1 MNSYQRVL
9 RTVHHEKP
17 DRPPVEFLATGEVIA
32 SLCRYLDLPDE
43 EALLADLG
51 IDFRKFAV
59 RIQKSHTVPEE
70 IASRYA
76 RSEIEVTP
84 YGVVLV
90 KSPDF
95 PQGHRVHGPFYETK
109 DLDGFAWPK
118 PEDVQ
123 SGTAVE
129 DTVRRH
135 NAAGYCTIVY
145 SDNPFKLAY
154 FMRPFEDFMVD
165 CILDPNYAF
174 ELIERIAEVEIRR
187 AETGVRAG
195 ARCALMAG
203 DFADQRNLLVS
214 PDTFRRV
221 LKPALADHV
230 QRLKRIN
237 PDVLVFLHSDGNL
250 MSILPDLIE
259 CGFHAVHPLQ
269 PECMDMD
276 LVKKRYGDRLTLF
289 GGISVQSELP
299 GSDPNSIRTLVRARI
314 DALGAGGGFMLAPSN
329 TILPDVPPESILA
342 MYREA
347 TKTHADR

>member
-1 MNSYQRVL
+1 MNSYERVL
-9 RTVHHEKP
+9 KTVHHEKP
-17 DRPPVEFLATGEVIA
+17 DRPPVELLATGEVIA
-32 SLCRYLDLPDE
+32 SLCRHLGLPDE
-43 EALLADLG
+43 EALLSDLG

-59 RIQKSHTVPEE
+59 RIQKTHTMPEE
-70 IASRYA
+70 IASRYTG
-76 RSEIEVTP
+76 SEIEVTP

-90 KSPDF
+90 KNPDF
-95 PQGHRVHGPFYETK
+95 AQGHRVHGPFYKTK

-123 SGTAVE
+123 TDAAVE
-129 DTVRRH
+129 DTVRGH
-135 NAAGYCTIVY
+135 NAAGHCTIVY

-165 CILDPNYAF
+165 CILDPDYVT
-174 ELIERIAEVEIRR
+174 ELITRIAEVETRR
-187 AETGVRAG
+187 AENGVRAG
-195 ARCALMAG
+195 ARCAMIAG
-203 DFADQRNLLVS
+203 DFADQRNLMVS

-221 LKPALADHV
+221 LKPTLADHV

-269 PECMDMD
+269 PECMDMS

-299 GSDPNSIRTLVRARI
+299 GSNRNHIRVLVRERI
-314 DALGAGGGFMLAPSN
+314 DALGADGGFMLAPSN
-329 TILPDVPPESILA
+329 TILPDVPPESTVA

-347 TKTHADR
+347 AKTNSGG